1 MINKNSKILVTGA
14 SRGLGKSLVE
24 KMIKENLNVTVVA
37 RGFYDLQLKKKIT
50 FIKCNILEKDSFS
63 KLKKKLKKK
72 KFDVV
77 IHCIGGG
84 LGIKSVLS
92 EKKLWQK
99 SLFFNAIHAIELNNI
114 LVPNM
119 IKNKVK
125 GKLIHVSSYS
135 SIDGGPDFKKFGN
148 AAPYTCSKAF
158 LNMYVKT
165 ASNELKHKN
174 INFVAILPGPIML
187 EHKHWFKLKKENPK
201 LVKKFQIDY
210 MKNAKF
216 LTAKQVG
223 KFIFEVCK
231 KNTKDNKLII
241 K

>member
-1 MINKNSKILVTGA
+1 MINKESRILVTGA

-24 KMIKENLNVTVVA
+24 ILVKKSLNITVVA
-37 RGFYDLQLKKKIT
+37 RGFYDLKLKKKIT
-50 FIKCNILEKDSFS
+50 FIKCNILKKDDFS
-63 KLKKKLKKK
+63 NLKKKLKKK
-72 KFDVV
+72 NFDFV

-92 EKKLWQK
+92 KKKLWEK

-119 IKNKVK
+119 IKNKIK

-158 LNMYVKT
+158 LNRYVKT

-174 INFVAILPGPIML
+174 INFVAVLPGPIML
-187 EHKHWFKLKKENPK
+187 EHKHWFKLKKENPE
-201 LVKKFQIDY
+201 LVKKFQRDY

-216 LTAKQVG
+216 LTANQVG
-223 KFIFEVCK
+223 KFIFKVCK
-231 KNTKDNKLII
+231 KNLKVNKLTI

>member
-1 MINKNSKILVTGA
+1 MIKKNSRILVTGA

-24 KMIKENLNVTVVA
+24 IMVKKNLDVTVVA
-37 RGFYDLQLKKKIT
+37 RGFYDQQLEKKIT
-50 FIKCNILEKDSFS
+50 FIKCNILKKDDFS
-63 KLKKKLKKK
+63 KLKKELKNKV
-72 KFDVV
+72 FDTV
-77 IHCIGGG
+77 IHCVGGG

-92 EKKLWQK
+92 DKKLWEK
-99 SLFFNAIHAIELNNI
+99 SLFFNAIYAIELNNI

-119 IKNKVK
+119 IKNKIR
-125 GKLIHVSSYS
+125 GKLIHISSYS
-135 SIDGGPDFKKFGN
+135 SIDGGPDFKKYGG

-187 EHKHWFKLKKENPK
+187 EHKHWFKLKKKNPEA
-201 LVKKFQIDY
+201 VKKFQKDY

-216 LTAKQVG
+216 LTANQVG
-223 KFIFEVCK
+223 KFIFKAYKEDIKV
-231 KNTKDNKLII
+231 NKLVI